1 MPDLYHYCSTDTF
14 VSIIS
19 NQSIRLSS
27 LTLSNDSKEGEL
39 IKEHL
44 MQLAQDASVNSSA
57 LINLKR
63 ILQFTYKVF
72 DGLGFCLSENG
83 DLLSQ
88 WRGYA
93 DDGHGVS
100 IGFRSEYLEELAYAR
115 LLKEEASF
123 SLKQLEY
130 DSSRHAE
137 VAKKHFENLRPF
149 LDQGAF
155 KSTAGSLLAPIT
167 DEEKAEIKKQ
177 TDKAS
182 LVTLAAMMQMFELK
196 HPAFKE
202 ELEWRLI
209 SFSINNSD
217 HAKNR
222 FRPCRSRVVPYLE
235 VPLQPL
241 SQPAISTVY
250 LGPRHTTPPHVI
262 KQMLRSSGFGEPAVI
277 ESAATY
283 R

>member
-19 NQSIRLSS
+19 NRSIRLSS

-44 MQLAQDASVNSSA
+44 MHVAQDAGVYRSVLRNLERA
-57 LINLKR
+57 L
-63 ILQFTYKVF
+63 QVTYEVF

-93 DDGHGVS
+93 DDGRGVC
-100 IGFRSEYLEELAYAR
+100 IGFRSEYLEELADAR
-115 LLKEEASF
+115 LQKDEESF

-130 DSSRHAE
+130 DSSRQAE
-137 VAKKHFENLRPF
+137 VAKKHFEQLRPL

-155 KSTAGSLLAPIT
+155 KSTVGSLLAPIT
-167 DEEKAEIKKQ
+167 EEEKEEIKKQ
-177 TDKAS
+177 TDNAY
-182 LVTLAAMMQMFELK
+182 LVTLDAMMRMFELK

-209 SFSINNSD
+209 SFSIKKAN
-217 HAKNR
+217 HAKNK
-222 FRPCRSRVVPYLE
+222 FRSCRDKIVPYLE

-262 KQMLRSSGFGEPAVI
+262 KQMLHSSGFGEPAVI
-277 ESAATY
+277 KSAATY